1 MKALIKKKKKEQV
14 HSEDICITARE
25 LVQTEGRKT
34 NKLFSFGILVI
45 LLLMAAAGFAG
56 TFISAFSLPYIAP
69 VFFPFLLVVCL
80 FWAGFSRLKME
91 GIYRFLALLASLIA
105 FSVILLILQ
114 SYVISGFL
122 ETMNC
127 VMIKLNE
134 GYDGNLA
141 LYQVAVNPVHVTF
154 FLIFASFLIAGII
167 SAGVMY
173 RPNVW
178 CLMAV
183 FFPLLAGVLLAGGI
197 PNVLFLCLIMLS
209 LVGTITASALKDP
222 PTFWKE
228 GDQEQFAQNMHCYES
243 IRSKTVLFISILV
256 ITLAV
261 PAFFLLKPGI
271 SVPIELA
278 RESGMKAENGILQA
292 VWSILPKVSG
302 GRLKLS
308 LEGTGGGVDD
318 GTLGEVEGYYF
329 GKVQA
334 LKLTAPERP
343 EETVYLKGFVGSLYS
358 GNRFDAIDESVFLNA
373 ASNWKTQDNPGLY
386 IQNLPFLR
394 MMYSENVTFSEN
406 EDDVTPELAGEV
418 ATSAK
423 ELTVENLDANDAY
436 TYLPYNAFL
445 NEYYV
450 MLAGDGAVEG
460 QTRQEDIFSY
470 YARESYQEAMEEWML
485 HEDYHSVLD
494 EAFTSYENYA
504 KVVDLQM
511 PEDGLSRLRAE
522 CEAMELSDLDEI
534 REYVVDTLSQNY
546 TFNRDVESLPE
557 GKDFVEWFLY
567 EKKEGYSTHFAA
579 AATMMFRMFG
589 VPARYVVGYVAPK
602 SIFSRQTDGTYTAIL
617 EDDNAHAW
625 TEIFISGVGWVPVE
639 TTPGFVA
646 MLEEAD
652 YEAQGSGAETA
663 SKTSDEKEE
672 EDLPKEEAEDSPN
685 LGGGEETSPLGIWM
699 ILSLAAGVLLI
710 NLLVLLFAHRRY
722 LLKRR
727 LGRVPQAD
735 VKENMKSVYK
745 SFYEMLL
752 FDGWER
758 HLGCSDDAFPSEVAK
773 KYKDLPAEQMEV
785 LAQIILETHYSYR
798 KQGKKELSFV
808 QSAYI
813 KLGKAVYKRQRLK
826 KKIQFKLIKCYL

>member
-1 MKALIKKKKKEQV
+1 MKAGKKEKKKV
-14 HSEDICITARE
+14 YNDDICITARE
-25 LVQTEGRKT
+25 LVQTEGRRL
-34 NKLFSFGILVI
+34 NKLFSFGILVV
-45 LLLMAAAGFAG
+45 LLLMAAIGFAG
-56 TFISAFSLPYIAP
+56 TFVSAFSLKYIAP
-69 VFFPFLLVVCL
+69 LFYPSLLVICL

-91 GIYRFLALLASLIA
+91 GIYRFLALLASLIG
-105 FSVILLILQ
+105 FSVLLLILQ
-114 SYVISGFL
+114 SFVISGFL

-141 LYQVAVNPVHVTF
+141 LYQVTENSVDITV
-154 FLIFASFLIAGII
+154 FLIFAGFLVAGII

-173 RPNVW
+173 RPNIW

-183 FFPLLAGVLLAGGI
+183 FFPLLAGVLLIGGV
-197 PNVLFLCLIMLS
+197 PNIVFICLLMLS
-209 LVGTITASALKDP
+209 LVGTVTASALKDP

-228 GDQEQFAQNMHCYES
+228 GGEEQFARNMHCYES

-256 ITLAV
+256 MTLAI
-261 PAFFLLKPGI
+261 PAFFFLRPGLAI
-271 SVPIELA
+271 PIEFA

-292 VWSILPKVSG
+292 IWGILPRVSG

-334 LKLTAPERP
+334 LKLTASERP
-343 EETVYLKGFVGSLYS
+343 EETIYLKGFVGSLYS
-358 GNRFDAIDESVFLNA
+358 GSRFDAIDESVFLNA
-373 ASNWKTQDNPGLY
+373 AANWKTQDNPGLY

-418 ATSAK
+418 ESSAK
-423 ELTVENLDANDAY
+423 ELTVVNLDANDAY

-460 QTRQEDIFSY
+460 QTRQDDIFSY
-470 YARESYQEAMEEWML
+470 YPRESYQEAMEEWML

-494 EAFTSYENYA
+494 EAFTSYENYVE
-504 KVVDLQM
+504 VVDLQM
-511 PEDGLSRLRAE
+511 PDGGMEQLKAE
-522 CEAMELSDLDEI
+522 CDAMELTDIDEI
-534 REYVVDTLSQNY
+534 KDYVVDTLSQNY
-546 TFNRDVESLPE
+546 VFNRDVEPLPE

-567 EKKEGYSTHFAA
+567 ETGEGYSTHFAA

-602 SIFSRQTDGTYTAIL
+602 SIFSRQSDGTYTAIL

-652 YEAQGSGAETA
+652 YEGQGSGAEST
-663 SKTSDEKEE
+663 SKVSEEKEE
-672 EDLPKEEAEDSPN
+672 ELS
-685 LGGGEETSPLGIWM
+685 ETEQGTSNEPINSNSSSEWKIWM
-699 ILSLAAGVLLI
+699 VAVVAGCLMTGLMALI
-710 NLLVLLFAHRRY
+710 FIHRRY
-722 LLKRR
+722 RLKKR
-727 LGRVPQAD
+727 LGKASSMD
-735 VKENMKSVYK
+735 IKENMKSVYK
-745 SFYEMLL
+745 SFYEVLL
-752 FDGWER
+752 FDGWEKE
-758 HLGCSDDAFPSEVAK
+758 LGCSDNTFPQEVAR
-773 KYKDLPAEQMEV
+773 KYESISAEQMELLSEVV
-785 LAQIILETHYSYR
+785 LQAHYGYQ
-798 KQGKKELSFV
+798 KQGKKELSLV
-808 QSAYI
+808 REMYI
-813 KLGKAVYKRQRLK
+813 KLGKVVYKRQGLR
-826 KKIQFKLIKCYL
+826 KKIQFKLLKCYL

>member
-1 MKALIKKKKKEQV
+1 MKAGIKKKKKEQV
-14 HSEDICITARE
+14 YSEDICITARE
-25 LVQTEGRKT
+25 LVQTEGRRP
-34 NKLFSFGILVI
+34 NKLLSFGILVV
-45 LLLMAAAGFAG
+45 LLLMAATGFAG
-56 TFISAFSLPYIAP
+56 TFISAFSIRYIAP

-91 GIYRFLALLASLIA
+91 GVYRFLALLAALIV
-105 FSVILLILQ
+105 FSVLLLILQ

-141 LYQVAVNPVHVTF
+141 LYQVAENPVHITF
-154 FLIFASFLIAGII
+154 FLIFASFLIAGMI

-183 FFPLLAGVLLAGGI
+183 FFPLLAGVLLTGGI
-197 PNVLFLCLIMLS
+197 PNMVFLCLIMLS

-228 GDQEQFAQNMHCYES
+228 GDEEQFAKNMNCYES

-261 PAFFLLKPGI
+261 PSFFLLKPGLL
-271 SVPIELA
+271 VPIELA

-292 VWSILPKVSG
+292 VWSILPRVSG

-358 GNRFDAIDESVFLNA
+358 GSRFDAIDESVFQNA

-406 EDDVTPELAGEV
+406 EEDVTPELAGEV

-470 YARESYQEAMEEWML
+470 YPREIYQEAMEEWML

-494 EAFTSYENYA
+494 DAFTSYENYVG
-504 KVVDLQM
+504 VVDLQM
-511 PEDGLSRLRAE
+511 PENGLERLRAE
-522 CEAMELSDLDEI
+522 CESMELTEIDEI
-534 REYVVDTLSQNY
+534 KEYVVNTLSQNY

-602 SIFSRQTDGTYTAIL
+602 SIFSRQSDGTYTAIL

-625 TEIFISGVGWVPVE
+625 TEIFLSGVGWVPVE

-652 YEAQGSGAETA
+652 YEANGSGAET
-663 SKTSDEKEE
+663 SPTTSDEKEE
-672 EDLPKEEAEDSPN
+672 ENLPE
-685 LGGGEETSPLGIWM
+685 EETAAASEKTDDESSSPLGIWV
-699 ILSLAAGVLLI
+699 IAGIIAGAFVI
-710 NLLVLLFAHRRY
+710 NLLVLLLLHRRY
-722 LLKRR
+722 LLRRR
-727 LGRVPQAD
+727 LGRVPQMD
-735 VKENMKSVYK
+735 IKENMKSVYK

-752 FDGWER
+752 FDGWEKE
-758 HLGCSDDAFPSEVAK
+758 LGCSDDAFPMEIAK
-773 KYKDLPAEQMEV
+773 KYKDLSAEQMKS
-785 LAQIILETHYSYR
+785 LAQIVLQAHYGYQQ
-798 KQGKKELSFV
+798 QGKNELLFV
-808 QSAYI
+808 RSAYM
-813 KLGKAVYKRQRLK
+813 KLGRAVYKRQRLK
-826 KKIQFKLIKCYL
+826 KKLQFKLIRCYL

>member
-14 HSEDICITARE
+14 YSEDICITARE
-25 LVQTEGRKT
+25 LVQTEGRRLH
-34 NKLFSFGILVI
+34 KLFSFGILVV
-45 LLLMAAAGFAG
+45 LLIMAAAGFAG
-56 TFISAFSLPYIAP
+56 TFISAFSLNYIAP
-69 VFFPFLLVVCL
+69 IFFPFLFVVCL

-91 GIYRFLALLASLIA
+91 GVYRFLALLAALIA
-105 FSVILLILQ
+105 FSVLLLILQ

-141 LYQVAVNPVHVTF
+141 LYQVAENPVHITF
-154 FLIFASFLIAGII
+154 FLIFASFLVAGVI

-183 FFPLLAGVLLAGGI
+183 FFPLLAGVLLVGGI
-197 PNVLFLCLIMLS
+197 PNMLFLCLVMLS

-228 GDQEQFAQNMHCYES
+228 GDKEQFVQNMHCYES

-261 PAFFLLKPGI
+261 PSFFLLKPGLA
-271 SVPIELA
+271 VPIELA

-292 VWSILPKVSG
+292 VWSILPRVSG

-358 GNRFDAIDESVFLNA
+358 GSRFDAIDEAVFLNA

-406 EDDVTPELAGEV
+406 EEDVTPELAGEV

-460 QTRQEDIFSY
+460 QTRQDDIFSY
-470 YARESYQEAMEEWML
+470 YPRESYQEAMEEWML

-494 EAFTSYENYA
+494 EAFISYENYA
-504 KVVDLQM
+504 KVVDLQI
-511 PEDGLSRLRAE
+511 PEDGLLKLQAE
-522 CEAMELSDLDEI
+522 CEAMELSDIEEI
-534 REYVVDTLSQNY
+534 KEYVVDTLSQNY

-625 TEIFISGVGWVPVE
+625 TEIFLSGVGWVPVE

-652 YEAQGSGAETA
+652 YEGRSAGAETS
-663 SKTSDEKEE
+663 SKTSDDKEE
-672 EDLPKEEAEDSPN
+672 EDLPKEEVGALDKPANE
-685 LGGGEETSPLGIWM
+685 EETSPFGIW
-699 ILSLAAGVLLI
+699 IIAGIVAFFLFI
-710 NLLVLLFAHRRY
+710 NLLVLLFVHRQY

-735 VKENMKSVYK
+735 IKENMKSVYK
-745 SFYEMLL
+745 SFYDMLL
-752 FDGWER
+752 FDGWEKE
-758 HLGCSDDAFPSEVAK
+758 LGCSDDAFPLEIAK
-773 KYKDLPAEQMEV
+773 KYKDLSAEQIES
-785 LAQIILETHYSYR
+785 LAQMVLQAHYGYQQ
-798 KQGKKELSFV
+798 QGKKDLIFV
-808 QSAYI
+808 RNAYI

-826 KKIQFKLIKCYL
+826 KKLQFRLIKCYL